1 MLRTFHR
8 NRTGILPAALLLFG
22 ILVSPIAVKAEP
34 APGKLLL
41 KARHVFDG
49 SSIHE
54 NAAVLIEQGR
64 VLELGP
70 QASVKPGGARVL
82 DLGDATLLPGI
93 IELHAHLTYR
103 HVPEDVVLRHG
114 VTTVRDVGGPLHPP
128 RGGDGRLR
136 VLTSGP
142 ILTAPQGYPI
152 VLMGAERIATAVADE
167 EEARQAV
174 RDLAKGGAVV
184 IKVAL
189 EPGGEAG
196 APWSGG
202 HHHPAHSGHKHG
214 HAPGP
219 SHGESSDPGNWPLL
233 PEAVVRAIVEEA
245 HRHDL
250 KVTAHIGEEQGARL
264 AVTAG
269 VDEWAHM
276 PCGPITGRVRKLAAE
291 QGVKI
296 VSTLDTLSQCAGAR
310 SNAKVWAT
318 FEGETLYGSEI
329 AHPDVPWGVNAQEL
343 LYLMPLFE
351 GDPFRVLQSATSK
364 AGAQL
369 GIPLLGTLKPGAP
382 ADLIAVKGGVAHN
395 LKKLEYPA
403 LVISG
408 GTVVVNRFE

>member
-1 MLRTFHR
+1 MTYNYMERLKSRARPSSPARYLLTLSM
-8 NRTGILPAALLLFG
+8 NKQDNNTNNWILQAALLFLLFIFLLRFMGRLFPFILG
-22 ILVSPIAVKAEP
+22 ILLVLAIGGGIYFLWSYLEKGRAA
-34 APGKLLL
+34 
-41 KARHVFDG
+41 KARR
-49 SSIHE
+49 
-54 NAAVLIEQGR
+54 N
-64 VLELGP
+64 
-70 QASVKPGGARVL
+70 
-82 DLGDATLLPGI
+82 
-93 IELHAHLTYR
+93 
-103 HVPEDVVLRHG
+103 
-114 VTTVRDVGGPLHPP
+114 TVEGM
-128 RGGDGRLR
+128 
-136 VLTSGP
+136 SE
-142 ILTAPQGYPI
+142 
-152 VLMGAERIATAVADE
+152 ERIDFCRSQIRRNE

-276 PCGPITGRVRKLAAE
+276 PCGPITGRVLKLAAE